1 MFIYEHS
8 GKMREEESNTF
19 NQLHSRE
26 ICRDLVWHHQQ
37 RNDQTASSQIRL
49 TIQKHEI
56 NWDPHNQ
63 AWICWTVNYVVKQQ
77 LSPKLS
83 LKGSSN
89 KVRTLIRGPEQLD
102 KKYEYNKTRRKTTCW
117 NCIAAC
123 LGSML
128 VNAFSRASSRRVC
141 IASRPAQCIIL
152 SRNQSK
158 KDSLL

>member
-1 MFIYEHS
+1 MDLLDRELCSKATAKSKIEFEK
-8 GKMREEESNTF
+8 GK
-19 NQLHSRE
+19 
-26 ICRDLVWHHQQ
+26 V
-37 RNDQTASSQIRL
+37 
-49 TIQKHEI
+49 
-56 NWDPHNQ
+56 
-63 AWICWTVNYVVKQQ
+63 
-77 LSPKLS
+77 
-83 LKGSSN
+83 KGSSN
-89 KVRTLIRGPEQLD
+89 KVRTLIRGPQQLD